1 MLYLEIIIISFIIF
15 NTYSHITFN
24 VSTSCSCTGG
34 KAFARLEAESGSS
47 QNNIYI
53 NGKHCIKM
61 LYNILILQN
70 K

>member
-1 MLYLEIIIISFIIF
+1 MLYFEIIIIIIF

-24 VSTSCSCTGG
+24 VSTSCSCTGEEV
-34 KAFARLEAESGSS
+34 FARLENNRGSS
-47 QNNIYI
+47 RINKDI

-70 K
+70 E